1 MTVTMPSDRMMQAIG
16 RMEEALSGLERV
28 AEDRASAPS
37 PAMANRADVE
47 AALRE
52 LDGLIAHLKD
62 APHG

>member
-1 MTVTMPSDRMMQAIG
+1 MMQAMG
-16 RMEEALSGLERV
+16 RMEKALSGLER
-28 AEDRASAPS
+28 AADDRASAPA
-37 PAMANRADVE
+37 PAMVNRADVE